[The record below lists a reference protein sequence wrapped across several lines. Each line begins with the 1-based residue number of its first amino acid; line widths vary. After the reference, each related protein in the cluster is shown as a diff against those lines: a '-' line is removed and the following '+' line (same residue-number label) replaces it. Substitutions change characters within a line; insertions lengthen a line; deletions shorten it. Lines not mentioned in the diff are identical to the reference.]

1 MARAILGLLLSMG
14 PHVALAQEPSADPP
28 PIEIVEHSEL
38 GGSASAEVEVGSG
51 EVELGWLGLVFDV
64 ELLGVG
70 IYAPPVRAQLNLAL
84 FVAVAWHPWLEIGLY
99 SGVFGVAP
107 RTDTTYRVGGQVRIN
122 VPIPRWRRD
131 LDRFISFAL
140 GGGVHMVAPEDDVPV
155 DGTVGPWGTAA
166 VMMRWL
172 NLKPKGEANDAPWAA
187 RVGAALGVRYHYL
200 HGGNPSLLGRER
212 GHAIVGFF
220 SFAISLEHIG

>member
-14 PHVALAQEPSADPP
+14 THVALAQEPSADPP

-131 LDRFISFAL
+131 LDRFLKSADSL
-140 GGGVHMVAPEDDVPV
+140 VLLLN
-155 DGTVGPWGTAA
+155 A
-166 VMMRWL
+166 VIPRF
-172 NLKPKGEANDAPWAA
+172 ETYQDAQSILTNGLTLSTYFCHFGS
-187 RVGAALGVRYHYL
+187 R
-200 HGGNPSLLGRER
+200 
-212 GHAIVGFF
+212 
-220 SFAISLEHIG
+220 